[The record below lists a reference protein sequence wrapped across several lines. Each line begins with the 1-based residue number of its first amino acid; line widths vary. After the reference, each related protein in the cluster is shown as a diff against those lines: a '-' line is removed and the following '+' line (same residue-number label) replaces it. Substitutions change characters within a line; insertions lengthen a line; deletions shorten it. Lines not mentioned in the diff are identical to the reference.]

1 MTKIELASYLSLTT
15 LLLLGGA
22 ARAAD
27 APQTAD
33 VLGKLH
39 HSNQME
45 IEMGKLAQKNGQ
57 SKDVKD
63 FGKTLV
69 KDHSAADKKVTALAK
84 KEKIDLAASTPAMKS
99 DEVSKLPSGADF
111 DPKFAQS
118 MVEDHKK
125 DIREATEARDGTAD
139 PQLKSLLTDIV
150 PTLQKHEDM
159 AQKIVDTEGKK

>member
-1 MTKIELASYLSLTT
+1 MLKNHLTTGLALTT

-69 KDHSAADKKVTALAK
+69 KDHSGADKKVAALAK
-84 KEKIDLAASTPAMKS
+84 KEKIDLATSTPAMK
-99 DEVSKLPSGADF
+99 DDDASKLPAGADF
-111 DPKFAQS
+111 DPKFAQA
-118 MVEDHKK
+118 MLDDHKK
-125 DIREATEARDGTAD
+125 DIKEATEARDATTD
-139 PQLKSLLTDIV
+139 DQLKKLIGDML
-150 PTLQKHEDM
+150 PTLQKHQDI
-159 AQKIVDTEGKK
+159 AQKIVDSQGKK